1 MPESALKE
9 MPLADTLDH
18 PHRGNPVTT
27 STPASTPSLRMN
39 APVLIGS
46 AAFVLIFGLA
56 ATLFAEQAGEWLARA
71 QAWASGSVGWYYLLA
86 MTLYL
91 VFVVVT
97 ALSGYGRIK
106 LGADHD
112 EPEFSYLSWAG
123 MLFAAG
129 ISITLFFFCVSEPLT
144 HFAQPPKG
152 EAGGSEAARQ
162 AMQLLF
168 LHWGLH
174 GWGVFALVAMALAYF
189 AYRHNLPLALRS
201 ALYPLIG
208 KRINGPIGYT
218 VDAFGIIATVFGL
231 GADMGFGVLHLNA
244 GLDYLFGIPH
254 DQWVQVALIV
264 LMMGAAVIVAV
275 SGVEKGVR
283 VMSDVNMLLACSL
296 LLFVLFAGPTQHL
309 LNMLVQNLG
318 DYLGALPTKSFD
330 LYAYD
335 GGTRWLGDWTV
346 FYWAWWIAWA
356 PFVGLFIARISRGR
370 TIREFVFGVLFI
382 PLGFTLAWMSIFG
395 NSALEQAFNGTSDL
409 ATVAVS
415 EPSMAIYHLL
425 ESYPWSRAVIA
436 VTVFISFV
444 FFVTSADSG
453 TVVLSTLSSRG
464 GAVDEDGP
472 RWLRVFWGALTA
484 LITIGLL
491 FAGSIDALKSA
502 VVLTSLPFSLILL
515 LMMWGLHKA
524 FYLES
529 QRQRAR
535 LHAPSPVDQRSPRR
549 RSGWRQRLAQ
559 AVHFPSRDEVYRF
572 MEEQVRPAM
581 EALAEQFRTRGLTV
595 ETHMD
600 PAGASLSLEVVHG
613 EEHPFLYRVVM
624 RGYFTPSF
632 AVAGLDAR
640 NRQNRRYYR
649 AEVHLAEGSQDY
661 DLVGYSRQQVIDDML
676 DQYERHLQF
685 LHLVR

>member
-1 MPESALKE
+1 MFA
-9 MPLADTLDH
+9 A
-18 PHRGNPVTT
+18 V
-27 STPASTPSLRMN
+27 
-39 APVLIGS
+39 VIG
-46 AAFVLIFGLA
+46 FP
-56 ATLFAEQAGEWLARA
+56 QRAGEWLLAA
-71 QAWASGSVGWYYLLA
+71 QTWASQTVGWYYLLA

-91 VFVVVT
+91 IFVVVT
-97 ALSGYGRIK
+97 ALSGYGKIK

-144 HFAQPPKG
+144 HFLQPPQG
-152 EAGGSEAARQ
+152 EAGTQEAARQ
-162 AMQLLF
+162 AMELLF

-218 VDAFGIIATVFGL
+218 VDCFGIIATVFGL
-231 GADMGFGVLHLNA
+231 GADMGFGVLQLNS
-244 GLDYLFGIPH
+244 GLDYLYAIPH
-254 DQWVQVALIV
+254 THPVQMALIV
-264 LMMGAAVIVAV
+264 LMMGAAISVAV
-275 SGVEKGVR
+275 SGVDKGIR
-283 VMSDVNMLLACSL
+283 ILSDINMLLACSL

-309 LNMLVQNLG
+309 LNTLVQNVG
-318 DYLGALPTKSFD
+318 DYLGHLPGKSFD
-330 LYAYD
+330 LYAY
-335 GGTRWLGDWTV
+335 GGPSDWLGSWTV

-395 NSALEQAFNGTSDL
+395 NSALEQALGGASEL
-409 ATVAVS
+409 GRVAI
-415 EPSMAIYHLL
+415 EQPSMALYQMLQN
-425 ESYPWSRAVIA
+425 YPWSRAVIT
-436 VTVFISFV
+436 VTVLVSFV

-453 TVVLSTLSSRG
+453 TVVLSTLSAHG
-464 GAVDEDGP
+464 GSADDDGP
-472 RWLRVFWGALTA
+472 KWLRVFWGSVTA
-484 LITIGLL
+484 LVTGGLL

-524 FYLES
+524 FYMES

-535 LHAPSPVDQRSPRR
+535 SHSLAPLMSGNGK
-549 RSGWRQRLAQ
+549 RSGGWKRRLSQ

-572 MEEQVRPAM
+572 MNDVVRPAIS
-581 EALAEQFRTRGLTV
+581 EVSEVFREKGLAVDAQL
-595 ETHMD
+595 D
-600 PAGASLSLEVVHG
+600 PGNASLSLEIGHG
-613 EEHPFLYRVVM
+613 EQHRFLYQVLM

-632 AVAGLDAR
+632 ARAGMGGLHLK
-640 NRQNRRYYR
+640 NRRYFR

-661 DLVGYSRQQVIDDML
+661 DLMGYTKEQIINDML

>member
-1 MPESALKE
+1 M
-9 MPLADTLDH
+9 
-18 PHRGNPVTT
+18 NP
-27 STPASTPSLRMN
+27 PGFYGA
-39 APVLIGS
+39 AILI
-46 AAFVLIFGLA
+46 L
-56 ATLFAEQAGEWLARA
+56 LFAAVVIGFPQRAGEWLLAA
-71 QAWASGSVGWYYLLA
+71 QTWASQPVGWYYLLA

-91 VFVVVT
+91 IFVVVT
-97 ALSGYGRIK
+97 ALSGYGKIK

-144 HFAQPPKG
+144 HFLQPPQG
-152 EAGGSEAARQ
+152 EAGTQEAARQ
-162 AMQLLF
+162 AMELLF

-218 VDAFGIIATVFGL
+218 VDCFGIIATVFGL
-231 GADMGFGVLHLNA
+231 GADMGFGVLQLNS
-244 GLDYLFGIPH
+244 GLDYLYAIPH
-254 DQWVQVALIV
+254 THAVQMVLIV
-264 LMMGAAVIVAV
+264 LMMGAAISVAV
-275 SGVEKGVR
+275 SGVDKGIR
-283 VMSDVNMLLACSL
+283 ILSDINMLLACSL

-309 LNMLVQNLG
+309 LNTLVQNVG
-318 DYLGALPTKSFD
+318 DYLGHLPGKSFD
-330 LYAYD
+330 LYAY
-335 GGTRWLGDWTV
+335 GGPSDWLGSWTV

-395 NSALEQAFNGTSDL
+395 NSALEQALGGASEL
-409 ATVAVS
+409 GRVAI
-415 EPSMAIYHLL
+415 EQPSMALYQMLQN
-425 ESYPWSRAVIA
+425 YPWSRAVIT
-436 VTVFISFV
+436 VTVLVSCV

-453 TVVLSTLSSRG
+453 TVVLSTLSAHG
-464 GAVDEDGP
+464 GSADDDGP
-472 RWLRVFWGALTA
+472 KWLRVLWGSVTA
-484 LITIGLL
+484 LGTGGLL

-524 FYLES
+524 FYMES

-535 LHAPSPVDQRSPRR
+535 SHSLAPLMSGNGK
-549 RSGWRQRLAQ
+549 RSGGWKRRLSQ

-572 MEEQVRPAM
+572 MNDVVRPAIS
-581 EALAEQFRTRGLTV
+581 EVSEVFREKGLAVDAQL
-595 ETHMD
+595 D
-600 PAGASLSLEVVHG
+600 PGNASLSLEIGHG
-613 EEHPFLYRVVM
+613 EQHRFLYQVLM

-632 AVAGLDAR
+632 ARAGMGGLHLK
-640 NRQNRRYYR
+640 NRRYFR

-661 DLVGYSRQQVIDDML
+661 DLMGYTKEQIINDML

>member
-1 MPESALKE
+1 MCIRDRIL
-9 MPLADTLDH
+9 
-18 PHRGNPVTT
+18 
-27 STPASTPSLRMN
+27 
-39 APVLIGS
+39 
-46 AAFVLIFGLA
+46 
-56 ATLFAEQAGEWLARA
+56 LFAAVVIGFPQRAGEWLLAA
-71 QAWASGSVGWYYLLA
+71 QTWASQTVGWYYLLA

-91 VFVVVT
+91 IFVVVT
-97 ALSGYGRIK
+97 ALSGYGKIK

-144 HFAQPPKG
+144 HFLQPPQG
-152 EAGGSEAARQ
+152 EAGTQEAARQ
-162 AMQLLF
+162 AMELLF

-218 VDAFGIIATVFGL
+218 VDCFGIIATVFGL
-231 GADMGFGVLHLNA
+231 GADMGFGVLQLNS
-244 GLDYLFGIPH
+244 GLDYLYAIPH
-254 DQWVQVALIV
+254 THAVQMVLIV
-264 LMMGAAVIVAV
+264 LMMGAAISVAV
-275 SGVEKGVR
+275 SGVDKGIR
-283 VMSDVNMLLACSL
+283 ILSDINMLLACSL

-309 LNMLVQNLG
+309 LNTLVQNVG
-318 DYLGALPTKSFD
+318 DYLGHLPGKSFD
-330 LYAYD
+330 LYAY
-335 GGTRWLGDWTV
+335 GGPSDWLGSWTV

-395 NSALEQAFNGTSDL
+395 NSALEQALGGASEL
-409 ATVAVS
+409 GRVAI
-415 EPSMAIYHLL
+415 EQPSMALYQMLQN
-425 ESYPWSRAVIA
+425 YPWSRAVIT
-436 VTVFISFV
+436 VTVLVSFV

-453 TVVLSTLSSRG
+453 TVVLSTLSAHG
-464 GAVDEDGP
+464 GSADDDGP
-472 RWLRVFWGALTA
+472 KWLRVFWGSVTA
-484 LITIGLL
+484 LVTGGLL

-524 FYLES
+524 FYMES

-535 LHAPSPVDQRSPRR
+535 SHSLAPLMSGNGK
-549 RSGWRQRLAQ
+549 RSGGWKRRLSQ

-572 MEEQVRPAM
+572 MNDVVRPAIS
-581 EALAEQFRTRGLTV
+581 EVSEVFREKGLAVDAQL
-595 ETHMD
+595 D
-600 PAGASLSLEVVHG
+600 PGNASLSLEIGHG
-613 EEHPFLYRVVM
+613 DQHRFLYQVLM

-632 AVAGLDAR
+632 ARAGMGGLHLK
-640 NRQNRRYYR
+640 NRRYFR

-661 DLVGYSRQQVIDDML
+661 DLMGYTKEQIINDML

>member
-1 MPESALKE
+1 M
-9 MPLADTLDH
+9 
-18 PHRGNPVTT
+18 NP
-27 STPASTPSLRMN
+27 
-39 APVLIGS
+39 PVFYGAAILI
-46 AAFVLIFGLA
+46 L
-56 ATLFAEQAGEWLARA
+56 LFAAVVIGFPQRAGEWLLAA
-71 QAWASGSVGWYYLLA
+71 QTWASQTVGWYYLLA

-91 VFVVVT
+91 IFVVVT
-97 ALSGYGRIK
+97 ALSGYGKIK

-144 HFAQPPKG
+144 HFLQPPQG
-152 EAGGSEAARQ
+152 EAGTQEAARQ
-162 AMQLLF
+162 AMELLF

-218 VDAFGIIATVFGL
+218 VDCFGIIATVFGL
-231 GADMGFGVLHLNA
+231 GADMGFGVLQLNS
-244 GLDYLFGIPH
+244 GLDYLYAIPH
-254 DQWVQVALIV
+254 THPVQMALIV
-264 LMMGAAVIVAV
+264 LMMGAAISVAV
-275 SGVEKGVR
+275 SGVDKGIR
-283 VMSDVNMLLACSL
+283 ILSDINMLLACSL

-309 LNMLVQNLG
+309 LNTLVQNVG
-318 DYLGALPTKSFD
+318 DYLGHLPGKSFD
-330 LYAYD
+330 LYAY
-335 GGTRWLGDWTV
+335 GGPSDWLGSWTV

-395 NSALEQAFNGTSDL
+395 NSALEQALGGASEL
-409 ATVAVS
+409 GRVAI
-415 EPSMAIYHLL
+415 EQPSMALYQMLQN
-425 ESYPWSRAVIA
+425 YPWSRAVIT
-436 VTVFISFV
+436 VTVLVSFV

-453 TVVLSTLSSRG
+453 TVVLSTLSAHG
-464 GAVDEDGP
+464 GSADDDGP
-472 RWLRVFWGALTA
+472 KWLRVFWGSVTA
-484 LITIGLL
+484 LVTGGLL

-524 FYLES
+524 FYMES

-535 LHAPSPVDQRSPRR
+535 SHSLAPLMSGNGK
-549 RSGWRQRLAQ
+549 RSGGWKRRLSQ

-572 MEEQVRPAM
+572 MNDVVRPAIS
-581 EALAEQFRTRGLTV
+581 EVSGVFREKGLAVDAQL
-595 ETHMD
+595 D
-600 PAGASLSLEVVHG
+600 PGNASLSLEIGHG
-613 EEHPFLYRVVM
+613 EQHRFLYQVLM

-632 AVAGLDAR
+632 ARAGMGGLHLK
-640 NRQNRRYYR
+640 NRRYFR

-661 DLVGYSRQQVIDDML
+661 DLMGYTKEQIINDML

>member
-1 MPESALKE
+1 M
-9 MPLADTLDH
+9 
-18 PHRGNPVTT
+18 NP
-27 STPASTPSLRMN
+27 
-39 APVLIGS
+39 PVFYGAAILI
-46 AAFVLIFGLA
+46 L
-56 ATLFAEQAGEWLARA
+56 LFAAVVIGFPQRAGEWLLAA
-71 QAWASGSVGWYYLLA
+71 QTWASQTVGWYYLLA

-91 VFVVVT
+91 IFVVVT
-97 ALSGYGRIK
+97 ALSGYGKIK

-123 MLFAAG
+123 MLFAAA

-144 HFAQPPKG
+144 HFLQPPQG
-152 EAGGSEAARQ
+152 EAGTQEAARQ
-162 AMQLLF
+162 AMELLF

-218 VDAFGIIATVFGL
+218 VDCFGIIATVFGL
-231 GADMGFGVLHLNA
+231 GADMGFGVLQLNS
-244 GLDYLFGIPH
+244 GLDYLYAIPH
-254 DQWVQVALIV
+254 THPVQMALIV
-264 LMMGAAVIVAV
+264 LMMGAAISVAV
-275 SGVEKGVR
+275 SGVDKGIR
-283 VMSDVNMLLACSL
+283 ILSDINMLLACSL

-309 LNMLVQNLG
+309 LNTLVQNVG
-318 DYLGALPTKSFD
+318 DYLGHLPGKSFD
-330 LYAYD
+330 LYAY
-335 GGTRWLGDWTV
+335 GGPSDWLGSWTV

-395 NSALEQAFNGTSDL
+395 NSALEQALGGASEL
-409 ATVAVS
+409 GRVAI
-415 EPSMAIYHLL
+415 EQPSMALYQMLQN
-425 ESYPWSRAVIA
+425 YPWSRAVIT
-436 VTVFISFV
+436 VTVLVSFV

-453 TVVLSTLSSRG
+453 TVVLSTLSAHG
-464 GAVDEDGP
+464 GSADDDGP
-472 RWLRVFWGALTA
+472 KWLRVFWGSVTA
-484 LITIGLL
+484 LVTGGLL

-524 FYLES
+524 FYMES

-535 LHAPSPVDQRSPRR
+535 SHSLAPLMSGNGK
-549 RSGWRQRLAQ
+549 RSGGWKRRLSQ

-572 MEEQVRPAM
+572 MNDVVRPAIS
-581 EALAEQFRTRGLTV
+581 EVSEVFREKGLAVDAQL
-595 ETHMD
+595 D
-600 PAGASLSLEVVHG
+600 PGNASLSLEIGHG
-613 EEHPFLYRVVM
+613 EQHRFLYQVLM

-632 AVAGLDAR
+632 ARAGMGGLHLK
-640 NRQNRRYYR
+640 NRRYFR

-661 DLVGYSRQQVIDDML
+661 DLMGYTKEQIINDML

>member
-1 MPESALKE
+1 
-9 MPLADTLDH
+9 
-18 PHRGNPVTT
+18 
-27 STPASTPSLRMN
+27 
-39 APVLIGS
+39 
-46 AAFVLIFGLA
+46 
-56 ATLFAEQAGEWLARA
+56 
-71 QAWASGSVGWYYLLA
+71 
-86 MTLYL
+86 
-91 VFVVVT
+91 
-97 ALSGYGRIK
+97 
-106 LGADHD
+106 
-112 EPEFSYLSWAG
+112 WAG

-144 HFAQPPKG
+144 HFLQPPQG
-152 EAGGSEAARQ
+152 EAGTQEAARQ
-162 AMQLLF
+162 AMELLF

-218 VDAFGIIATVFGL
+218 VDCFGIIATVFGL
-231 GADMGFGVLHLNA
+231 GADMGFGVLQLNS
-244 GLDYLFGIPH
+244 GLDYLYAIPH
-254 DQWVQVALIV
+254 THPVQMALIV
-264 LMMGAAVIVAV
+264 LMMGAAISVAV
-275 SGVEKGVR
+275 SGVDKGIR
-283 VMSDVNMLLACSL
+283 ILSDINMLLACSL

-309 LNMLVQNLG
+309 LNTLVQNVG
-318 DYLGALPTKSFD
+318 DYLGHLPGKSFD
-330 LYAYD
+330 LYAY
-335 GGTRWLGDWTV
+335 GGPSDWLGSWTV

-395 NSALEQAFNGTSDL
+395 NSALEQALGGASEL
-409 ATVAVS
+409 GRVAI
-415 EPSMAIYHLL
+415 EQPSMALYQMLQN
-425 ESYPWSRAVIA
+425 YPWSRAVIT
-436 VTVFISFV
+436 VTVLVSFV

-453 TVVLSTLSSRG
+453 TVVLSTLSAHG
-464 GAVDEDGP
+464 GSADDDGP
-472 RWLRVFWGALTA
+472 KWLRVFWGSVTA
-484 LITIGLL
+484 LVTGGLL
-491 FAGSIDALKSA
+491 FACSIDALKSA

-524 FYLES
+524 FYMES

-535 LHAPSPVDQRSPRR
+535 SHSLAPLMSGNGK
-549 RSGWRQRLAQ
+549 RSGGWKRRLSQ

-572 MEEQVRPAM
+572 MNDVVRPAIS
-581 EALAEQFRTRGLTV
+581 EVSEVFREKGLAVDAQL
-595 ETHMD
+595 D
-600 PAGASLSLEVVHG
+600 PGNASLSLEIGHG
-613 EEHPFLYRVVM
+613 EQHRFLYQVLM

-632 AVAGLDAR
+632 ARAGMGGLHLK
-640 NRQNRRYYR
+640 NRRYFR

-661 DLVGYSRQQVIDDML
+661 DLMGYTKEQIINDML

>member
-1 MPESALKE
+1 M
-9 MPLADTLDH
+9 
-18 PHRGNPVTT
+18 NP
-27 STPASTPSLRMN
+27 
-39 APVLIGS
+39 PVFYGAAILI
-46 AAFVLIFGLA
+46 L
-56 ATLFAEQAGEWLARA
+56 LFAAVVIGFPQRAGEWLLAA
-71 QAWASGSVGWYYLLA
+71 QTWASQTVGWYYLLA

-91 VFVVVT
+91 IFVVVT
-97 ALSGYGRIK
+97 ALSGYGKIK

-144 HFAQPPKG
+144 HFLQPPQGK
-152 EAGGSEAARQ
+152 AGTQEAARQ
-162 AMQLLF
+162 AMELLF

-218 VDAFGIIATVFGL
+218 VDCFGIIATVFGL
-231 GADMGFGVLHLNA
+231 GADMGFGVLQLNS
-244 GLDYLFGIPH
+244 GLDYLYAIPH
-254 DQWVQVALIV
+254 THPVQMALIV
-264 LMMGAAVIVAV
+264 LMMGAAISVAV
-275 SGVEKGVR
+275 SGVDKGIR
-283 VMSDVNMLLACSL
+283 ILSDINMLLACSL

-309 LNMLVQNLG
+309 LNTLVQNVG
-318 DYLGALPTKSFD
+318 DYLGHLPGKSFD
-330 LYAYD
+330 LYAY
-335 GGTRWLGDWTV
+335 GGPSDWLGSWTV

-395 NSALEQAFNGTSDL
+395 NSALEQALGGASEL
-409 ATVAVS
+409 GRVAI
-415 EPSMAIYHLL
+415 EQPSMALYQMLQN
-425 ESYPWSRAVIA
+425 YPWSRAVIT
-436 VTVFISFV
+436 VTVLVSFV

-453 TVVLSTLSSRG
+453 TVVLSTLSAHG
-464 GAVDEDGP
+464 GSADDDGP
-472 RWLRVFWGALTA
+472 KWLRVFWGSVTA
-484 LITIGLL
+484 LVTGGLL

-524 FYLES
+524 FYMES

-535 LHAPSPVDQRSPRR
+535 SHSLAPLMSGNGK
-549 RSGWRQRLAQ
+549 RSGGWKRRLSQ

-572 MEEQVRPAM
+572 MNDVVRPAIS
-581 EALAEQFRTRGLTV
+581 EVSEVFREKGLAVDAQL
-595 ETHMD
+595 D
-600 PAGASLSLEVVHG
+600 PGNASLSLEIGHG
-613 EEHPFLYRVVM
+613 EQHRFLYQVLM

-632 AVAGLDAR
+632 ARAGMGGLHLK
-640 NRQNRRYYR
+640 NRRYFR

-661 DLVGYSRQQVIDDML
+661 DLMGYTKEQIINDML

>member
-1 MPESALKE
+1 M
-9 MPLADTLDH
+9 
-18 PHRGNPVTT
+18 NP
-27 STPASTPSLRMN
+27 
-39 APVLIGS
+39 PVFYGAAILI
-46 AAFVLIFGLA
+46 L
-56 ATLFAEQAGEWLARA
+56 LFAAVVIGFPQRAGEWLLAA
-71 QAWASGSVGWYYLLA
+71 QTWASQTVGWYYLLA

-91 VFVVVT
+91 IFVVVT
-97 ALSGYGRIK
+97 ALSGYGKIK

-144 HFAQPPKG
+144 HFLQPPQG
-152 EAGGSEAARQ
+152 EAGTQEAARQ
-162 AMQLLF
+162 AMELLF

-218 VDAFGIIATVFGL
+218 VDCFGIIATVVGL
-231 GADMGFGVLHLNA
+231 GADMGFGVLQLNS
-244 GLDYLFGIPH
+244 GLDYLYAIPH
-254 DQWVQVALIV
+254 THPVQMALIV
-264 LMMGAAVIVAV
+264 LMMGAAISVAV
-275 SGVEKGVR
+275 SGVDKGIR
-283 VMSDVNMLLACSL
+283 ILSDINMLLACSL

-309 LNMLVQNLG
+309 LNTLVQNVG
-318 DYLGALPTKSFD
+318 DYLGHLPGKSFD
-330 LYAYD
+330 LYAY
-335 GGTRWLGDWTV
+335 GGPSDWLGSWTV

-395 NSALEQAFNGTSDL
+395 NSALEQALGGASEL
-409 ATVAVS
+409 GRVAI
-415 EPSMAIYHLL
+415 EQPSMALYQMLQN
-425 ESYPWSRAVIA
+425 YPWSRAVIT
-436 VTVFISFV
+436 VTVLVSFV

-453 TVVLSTLSSRG
+453 TVVLSTLSAHG
-464 GAVDEDGP
+464 GSADDDGP
-472 RWLRVFWGALTA
+472 KWLRVFWGSVTA
-484 LITIGLL
+484 LVTGGLL

-524 FYLES
+524 FYMES

-535 LHAPSPVDQRSPRR
+535 SHSLAPLMSGNGK
-549 RSGWRQRLAQ
+549 RSGGWKRRLSQ

-572 MEEQVRPAM
+572 MNDVVRPAIS
-581 EALAEQFRTRGLTV
+581 EVSEVFREKGLAVDAQL
-595 ETHMD
+595 D
-600 PAGASLSLEVVHG
+600 PGNASLSLEIGHG
-613 EEHPFLYRVVM
+613 EQHRFLYQVLM

-632 AVAGLDAR
+632 ARAGMGGLHLK
-640 NRQNRRYYR
+640 NRRYFR

-661 DLVGYSRQQVIDDML
+661 DLMGYTKEQIINDML

>member
-1 MPESALKE
+1 M
-9 MPLADTLDH
+9 
-18 PHRGNPVTT
+18 NP
-27 STPASTPSLRMN
+27 
-39 APVLIGS
+39 PVFYGAAILI
-46 AAFVLIFGLA
+46 L
-56 ATLFAEQAGEWLARA
+56 LFAAVVIGFPQRAGEWLLAA
-71 QAWASGSVGWYYLLA
+71 QTWASQTVGWYYLLA

-91 VFVVVT
+91 IFVVVT
-97 ALSGYGRIK
+97 ALSGYGKIK

-144 HFAQPPKG
+144 HFLQPPQG
-152 EAGGSEAARQ
+152 EAGTQEAARQ
-162 AMQLLF
+162 AMELLF

-218 VDAFGIIATVFGL
+218 VDCFGIIATVFGL
-231 GADMGFGVLHLNA
+231 GADMGFGVLQLNS
-244 GLDYLFGIPH
+244 GLDYLYAIPH
-254 DQWVQVALIV
+254 THAVQMVLIV
-264 LMMGAAVIVAV
+264 LMMGAAISVAV
-275 SGVEKGVR
+275 SGVDKGIR
-283 VMSDVNMLLACSL
+283 ILSDINMLLACSL

-309 LNMLVQNLG
+309 LNTLVQNVG
-318 DYLGALPTKSFD
+318 DYLGHLPGKSFD
-330 LYAYD
+330 LYAY
-335 GGTRWLGDWTV
+335 GGPSDWLGSWTV

-395 NSALEQAFNGTSDL
+395 NSALEQALGGASEL
-409 ATVAVS
+409 GRVAI
-415 EPSMAIYHLL
+415 EQPSMALYQMLQNH
-425 ESYPWSRAVIA
+425 PWSRAVIT
-436 VTVFISFV
+436 VTVLVSFV

-453 TVVLSTLSSRG
+453 TVVLSTLSAHG
-464 GAVDEDGP
+464 GSADDDGP
-472 RWLRVFWGALTA
+472 KWLRVFWGSVTA
-484 LITIGLL
+484 LVTGGLL

-524 FYLES
+524 FYMES

-535 LHAPSPVDQRSPRR
+535 SHSLAPLMSGNGK
-549 RSGWRQRLAQ
+549 RSGGWKRRLSQ

-572 MEEQVRPAM
+572 MNDVVRPAIS
-581 EALAEQFRTRGLTV
+581 EVSEVFREKGLAVDAQL
-595 ETHMD
+595 D
-600 PAGASLSLEVVHG
+600 PGNASLSLEIGHG
-613 EEHPFLYRVVM
+613 EQHRFLYQVLM

-632 AVAGLDAR
+632 ARAGMGGLHLK
-640 NRQNRRYYR
+640 NRRYFR

-661 DLVGYSRQQVIDDML
+661 DLMGYTKEQIINDML

>member
-1 MPESALKE
+1 M
-9 MPLADTLDH
+9 
-18 PHRGNPVTT
+18 
-27 STPASTPSLRMN
+27 
-39 APVLIGS
+39 LI
-46 AAFVLIFGLA
+46 L
-56 ATLFAEQAGEWLARA
+56 LFAAVVIGFPQRAGEWLLAA
-71 QAWASGSVGWYYLLA
+71 QTWASQTVGWYYLLA

-91 VFVVVT
+91 IFVVVT
-97 ALSGYGRIK
+97 ALSGYGKIK

-144 HFAQPPKG
+144 HFLQPPQG
-152 EAGGSEAARQ
+152 EAGTQEAARQ
-162 AMQLLF
+162 AMELLF

-218 VDAFGIIATVFGL
+218 VDCFGIIATVFGL
-231 GADMGFGVLHLNA
+231 GADMGFGVLQLNS
-244 GLDYLFGIPH
+244 GLDYLYAIPH
-254 DQWVQVALIV
+254 THPVQMALIV
-264 LMMGAAVIVAV
+264 LMMGAAISVAV
-275 SGVEKGVR
+275 SGVDKGIR
-283 VMSDVNMLLACSL
+283 ILSDINMLLACSL

-309 LNMLVQNLG
+309 LNTLVQNVG
-318 DYLGALPTKSFD
+318 DYLGHLPGKSFD
-330 LYAYD
+330 LYAY
-335 GGTRWLGDWTV
+335 GGPSDWLGSWTV

-395 NSALEQAFNGTSDL
+395 NSALEQALGGASEL
-409 ATVAVS
+409 GRVAI
-415 EPSMAIYHLL
+415 EQPSMALYQILQN
-425 ESYPWSRAVIA
+425 YPWSRAVIT
-436 VTVFISFV
+436 VTVLVSFV

-453 TVVLSTLSSRG
+453 TVVLSTLSAHG
-464 GAVDEDGP
+464 GSADDDGP
-472 RWLRVFWGALTA
+472 KWLRVFWGSVTA
-484 LITIGLL
+484 LVTGGLL

-524 FYLES
+524 FYMES

-535 LHAPSPVDQRSPRR
+535 SHSLAPLMSGNGK
-549 RSGWRQRLAQ
+549 RSGGWKRRLSQ

-572 MEEQVRPAM
+572 MNDVVRPAIS
-581 EALAEQFRTRGLTV
+581 EVSEVFREKGLAVDAQL
-595 ETHMD
+595 D
-600 PAGASLSLEVVHG
+600 PGNASLSLEIGHG
-613 EEHPFLYRVVM
+613 EQHRFLYQVLM

-632 AVAGLDAR
+632 ARAGMGGLHLK
-640 NRQNRRYYR
+640 NRRYFR

-661 DLVGYSRQQVIDDML
+661 DLMGYTKEQIINDML

>member
-1 MPESALKE
+1 M
-9 MPLADTLDH
+9 
-18 PHRGNPVTT
+18 NP
-27 STPASTPSLRMN
+27 
-39 APVLIGS
+39 PVFYGAAILI
-46 AAFVLIFGLA
+46 L
-56 ATLFAEQAGEWLARA
+56 LFAAVVIGFPQRAGEWLLAA
-71 QAWASGSVGWYYLLA
+71 QTWASQTVGWYYLLA

-91 VFVVVT
+91 IFVVVT
-97 ALSGYGRIK
+97 ALSGYGKIK

-144 HFAQPPKG
+144 HFLQPPQG
-152 EAGGSEAARQ
+152 EAGTQEAARQ
-162 AMQLLF
+162 AMELLF

-218 VDAFGIIATVFGL
+218 VDCFGIIATVFGL
-231 GADMGFGVLHLNA
+231 GADMGFGVLQLNS
-244 GLDYLFGIPH
+244 GPDYLYAIPH
-254 DQWVQVALIV
+254 THPVQMALIV
-264 LMMGAAVIVAV
+264 LMMGAAISVAV
-275 SGVEKGVR
+275 SGVDKGIR
-283 VMSDVNMLLACSL
+283 ILSDINMLLACSL

-309 LNMLVQNLG
+309 LNTLVQNVG
-318 DYLGALPTKSFD
+318 DYLGHLPGKSFD
-330 LYAYD
+330 LYAY
-335 GGTRWLGDWTV
+335 GGPSDWLGSWTV

-395 NSALEQAFNGTSDL
+395 NSALEQALGGASEL
-409 ATVAVS
+409 GRVAI
-415 EPSMAIYHLL
+415 EQPSMALYQMLQN
-425 ESYPWSRAVIA
+425 YPWSRAVIT
-436 VTVFISFV
+436 VTVLVSFV

-453 TVVLSTLSSRG
+453 TVVLSTLSAHG
-464 GAVDEDGP
+464 GSADDDGP
-472 RWLRVFWGALTA
+472 KWLRVFWGSVTA
-484 LITIGLL
+484 LVTGGLL

-524 FYLES
+524 FYMES

-535 LHAPSPVDQRSPRR
+535 SHSLAPLMSGNGK
-549 RSGWRQRLAQ
+549 RSGGWKRRLSQ

-572 MEEQVRPAM
+572 MNDVVRPAIS
-581 EALAEQFRTRGLTV
+581 EVSEVFREKGLAVDAQL
-595 ETHMD
+595 D
-600 PAGASLSLEVVHG
+600 PGNASLSLEIGHG
-613 EEHPFLYRVVM
+613 EQHRFLYQVLM

-632 AVAGLDAR
+632 ARAGMGGLHLK
-640 NRQNRRYYR
+640 NRRYFR

-661 DLVGYSRQQVIDDML
+661 DLMGYTKEQIINDML

>member
-1 MPESALKE
+1 M
-9 MPLADTLDH
+9 
-18 PHRGNPVTT
+18 NP
-27 STPASTPSLRMN
+27 
-39 APVLIGS
+39 PVFYGAAILI
-46 AAFVLIFGLA
+46 L
-56 ATLFAEQAGEWLARA
+56 LFAAVVIGFPQRAGEWLLAA
-71 QAWASGSVGWYYLLA
+71 QTWASQTVGWYYLLA

-91 VFVVVT
+91 IFVVVT
-97 ALSGYGRIK
+97 ALSGYGKIK

-144 HFAQPPKG
+144 HFLQPPQG
-152 EAGGSEAARQ
+152 EAGTQEAARQ
-162 AMQLLF
+162 AMELLF

-218 VDAFGIIATVFGL
+218 VDCFGIIATVFGL
-231 GADMGFGVLHLNA
+231 GADMGFGVLQLNS
-244 GLDYLFGIPH
+244 GLDYLYAIPH
-254 DQWVQVALIV
+254 THPVQMALIV
-264 LMMGAAVIVAV
+264 LMMGAAISVAV
-275 SGVEKGVR
+275 SGVDKGIR
-283 VMSDVNMLLACSL
+283 ILSDINMLLACSL

-309 LNMLVQNLG
+309 LNTLVQNVG
-318 DYLGALPTKSFD
+318 DYLGHLPGKSFD
-330 LYAYD
+330 LYAY
-335 GGTRWLGDWTV
+335 GGPSDWLGSWTV

-395 NSALEQAFNGTSDL
+395 NSALEQALGGASEL
-409 ATVAVS
+409 GRVAI
-415 EPSMAIYHLL
+415 EQPSMALYQMLQN
-425 ESYPWSRAVIA
+425 YPWSRAVIT
-436 VTVFISFV
+436 VTVLVSFV

-453 TVVLSTLSSRG
+453 TVVLSTLSAHG
-464 GAVDEDGP
+464 GSADDDGP
-472 RWLRVFWGALTA
+472 KWLRVFWGSVTA
-484 LITIGLL
+484 LVTGGLL

-524 FYLES
+524 FYMES

-535 LHAPSPVDQRSPRR
+535 SHSLAPLMSGNGK
-549 RSGWRQRLAQ
+549 RSGGWKRRLSQ

-572 MEEQVRPAM
+572 MNDVVRPAIS
-581 EALAEQFRTRGLTV
+581 EVSEVFREKGLAVDAQL
-595 ETHMD
+595 D
-600 PAGASLSLEVVHG
+600 PGNASLSLEIGHG
-613 EEHPFLYRVVM
+613 EQHRFLYQVLM

-632 AVAGLDAR
+632 ARAGMGGLHLK
-640 NRQNRRYYR
+640 NRRYFR

-661 DLVGYSRQQVIDDML
+661 DLMGYTKEQIINDML
-676 DQYERHLQF
+676 DQHERHLQF

>member
-1 MPESALKE
+1 MFYGA
-9 MPLADTLDH
+9 AI
-18 PHRGNPVTT
+18 
-27 STPASTPSLRMN
+27 
-39 APVLIGS
+39 LI
-46 AAFVLIFGLA
+46 L
-56 ATLFAEQAGEWLARA
+56 LFAAVVIGFPQRAGEWLLAA
-71 QAWASGSVGWYYLLA
+71 QTWASQTVGWYYLLA

-91 VFVVVT
+91 IFVVVT
-97 ALSGYGRIK
+97 ALSGYGKIK

-144 HFAQPPKG
+144 HFLQPPQG
-152 EAGGSEAARQ
+152 EAGTQEAARQ
-162 AMQLLF
+162 AMELLF

-218 VDAFGIIATVFGL
+218 VDCFGIIATVFGL
-231 GADMGFGVLHLNA
+231 GADMGFGVLQLNS
-244 GLDYLFGIPH
+244 GLDYLYAIPH
-254 DQWVQVALIV
+254 THPVQMALIV
-264 LMMGAAVIVAV
+264 LMMGAAISVAV
-275 SGVEKGVR
+275 SGVDKGIR
-283 VMSDVNMLLACSL
+283 ILSDINMLLACSL
-296 LLFVLFAGPTQHL
+296 LLFVLLAGPTQHL
-309 LNMLVQNLG
+309 LNTLVQNVG
-318 DYLGALPTKSFD
+318 DYLGHLPGKSFD
-330 LYAYD
+330 LYAY
-335 GGTRWLGDWTV
+335 GGPSDWLGSWTV

-395 NSALEQAFNGTSDL
+395 NSALEQALGGASEL
-409 ATVAVS
+409 GRVAI
-415 EPSMAIYHLL
+415 EQPSMALYQMLQN
-425 ESYPWSRAVIA
+425 YPWSRAVIT
-436 VTVFISFV
+436 VTVLVSFV

-453 TVVLSTLSSRG
+453 TVVLSTLSAHG
-464 GAVDEDGP
+464 GSADDDGP
-472 RWLRVFWGALTA
+472 KWLRVFWGSVTA
-484 LITIGLL
+484 LVTGGLL

-524 FYLES
+524 FYMES

-535 LHAPSPVDQRSPRR
+535 SHSLAPLMSGNGK
-549 RSGWRQRLAQ
+549 RSGGWKRRLSQ

-572 MEEQVRPAM
+572 MNDVVRPAIS
-581 EALAEQFRTRGLTV
+581 EVSEVFREKGLAVDAQL
-595 ETHMD
+595 D
-600 PAGASLSLEVVHG
+600 PGNASLSLEIGHG
-613 EEHPFLYRVVM
+613 EQHRFLYQVLM

-632 AVAGLDAR
+632 ARAGMGGLHLK
-640 NRQNRRYYR
+640 NRRYFR

-661 DLVGYSRQQVIDDML
+661 DLMGYTKEQIINDML

>member
-1 MPESALKE
+1 M
-9 MPLADTLDH
+9 
-18 PHRGNPVTT
+18 NP
-27 STPASTPSLRMN
+27 
-39 APVLIGS
+39 PVFYGAAILI
-46 AAFVLIFGLA
+46 L
-56 ATLFAEQAGEWLARA
+56 LFAAVVIGFPQRAGEWLLAA
-71 QAWASGSVGWYYLLA
+71 QTWASQTVGWYYLLA

-91 VFVVVT
+91 IFVVVT
-97 ALSGYGRIK
+97 ALSGYGKIK

-144 HFAQPPKG
+144 HFLQPPQG
-152 EAGGSEAARQ
+152 EAGTQEAARQ
-162 AMQLLF
+162 AMELLF

-218 VDAFGIIATVFGL
+218 VDCFGIIATVFGL
-231 GADMGFGVLHLNA
+231 GADMGFGVLQLNS
-244 GLDYLFGIPH
+244 GLDYLYAIPH
-254 DQWVQVALIV
+254 THPVQMALIV
-264 LMMGAAVIVAV
+264 LMMGAAISVAV
-275 SGVEKGVR
+275 SGVDKGIR
-283 VMSDVNMLLACSL
+283 ILSDINMLLACSL

-309 LNMLVQNLG
+309 LNTLVQNVG
-318 DYLGALPTKSFD
+318 DYLGHLPGKSFD
-330 LYAYD
+330 LYAY
-335 GGTRWLGDWTV
+335 GGPSDWLGSWTV

-395 NSALEQAFNGTSDL
+395 NSALEQALGGASEL
-409 ATVAVS
+409 GRVAI
-415 EPSMAIYHLL
+415 EQPSMALYQMLQN
-425 ESYPWSRAVIA
+425 YPWSRAVIT
-436 VTVFISFV
+436 VTVLVSFV

-453 TVVLSTLSSRG
+453 TVVLSTLSAHG
-464 GAVDEDGP
+464 GSANDDGP
-472 RWLRVFWGALTA
+472 KWLRVFWGSVTA
-484 LITIGLL
+484 LVTGGLL

-524 FYLES
+524 FYMES

-535 LHAPSPVDQRSPRR
+535 SHSLAPLMSGNGK
-549 RSGWRQRLAQ
+549 RSGGWKRRLSQ

-572 MEEQVRPAM
+572 MNDVVRPAIS
-581 EALAEQFRTRGLTV
+581 EVSEVFREKGLAVDAQL
-595 ETHMD
+595 D
-600 PAGASLSLEVVHG
+600 PGNASLSLEIGHG
-613 EEHPFLYRVVM
+613 EQHRFLYQVLM

-632 AVAGLDAR
+632 ARAGMGGLHLK
-640 NRQNRRYYR
+640 NRRYFR

-661 DLVGYSRQQVIDDML
+661 DLMGYTKEQIINDML

>member
-1 MPESALKE
+1 FYGA
-9 MPLADTLDH
+9 AI
-18 PHRGNPVTT
+18 
-27 STPASTPSLRMN
+27 
-39 APVLIGS
+39 LI
-46 AAFVLIFGLA
+46 L
-56 ATLFAEQAGEWLARA
+56 LFAAVVIGFPQRAGEWLLAA
-71 QAWASGSVGWYYLLA
+71 QTWASQTVGWYYLLA

-91 VFVVVT
+91 IFVVVT
-97 ALSGYGRIK
+97 ALSGYGKIK

-144 HFAQPPKG
+144 HFLQPPQG
-152 EAGGSEAARQ
+152 EAGTQEAARQ
-162 AMQLLF
+162 AMELLF

-218 VDAFGIIATVFGL
+218 VDCFGIIATVFGL
-231 GADMGFGVLHLNA
+231 GADMGFGVLQLNS
-244 GLDYLFGIPH
+244 GLDYLYAIPH
-254 DQWVQVALIV
+254 THPVQMALIV
-264 LMMGAAVIVAV
+264 LMMGAAISVAV
-275 SGVEKGVR
+275 SGVDKGIR
-283 VMSDVNMLLACSL
+283 ILSDINMLLACSL

-309 LNMLVQNLG
+309 LNTLVQNVG
-318 DYLGALPTKSFD
+318 DYLGHLPGKSFD
-330 LYAYD
+330 LYAY
-335 GGTRWLGDWTV
+335 GGPSDWLGSWTV

-395 NSALEQAFNGTSDL
+395 NSALEQALGGASEL
-409 ATVAVS
+409 GRVAI
-415 EPSMAIYHLL
+415 EQPSMALYQMLQN
-425 ESYPWSRAVIA
+425 YPWSRAVIT
-436 VTVFISFV
+436 VTVLVSFV

-453 TVVLSTLSSRG
+453 TVVLSTLSAHG
-464 GAVDEDGP
+464 GSADDDGP
-472 RWLRVFWGALTA
+472 KWLRVFWGSVTA
-484 LITIGLL
+484 LVTGGLL

-524 FYLES
+524 FYMES

-535 LHAPSPVDQRSPRR
+535 SHSLAPLMSGNGK
-549 RSGWRQRLAQ
+549 RSGGWKRRLSQ

-572 MEEQVRPAM
+572 MNDVVRPAIS
-581 EALAEQFRTRGLTV
+581 EVSEVFREKGLAVDAQL
-595 ETHMD
+595 D
-600 PAGASLSLEVVHG
+600 PGNASLSLEIGHG
-613 EEHPFLYRVVM
+613 EQHRFLYQVLM

-632 AVAGLDAR
+632 ARAGMGGLHLK
-640 NRQNRRYYR
+640 NRRYFR

-661 DLVGYSRQQVIDDML
+661 DLMGYTKEQIINDML

>member
-1 MPESALKE
+1 M
-9 MPLADTLDH
+9 
-18 PHRGNPVTT
+18 NP
-27 STPASTPSLRMN
+27 
-39 APVLIGS
+39 PVFYGAAILI
-46 AAFVLIFGLA
+46 L
-56 ATLFAEQAGEWLARA
+56 LFATVVIGFPQRAGEWLLAA
-71 QAWASGSVGWYYLLA
+71 QTWASQTVGWYYLLA

-91 VFVVVT
+91 IFVVVT
-97 ALSGYGRIK
+97 ALSGYGKIK

-144 HFAQPPKG
+144 HFLQPPQG
-152 EAGGSEAARQ
+152 EAATQEAARQ
-162 AMQLLF
+162 AMELLF

-218 VDAFGIIATVFGL
+218 VDCFGIIATVFGL
-231 GADMGFGVLHLNA
+231 GADMGFGVLQLNS
-244 GLDYLFGIPH
+244 GLDYLYAIPH
-254 DQWVQVALIV
+254 THPVQMVLIA
-264 LMMGAAVIVAV
+264 LMMGAAISVAI
-275 SGVEKGVR
+275 SGVDKGIR
-283 VMSDVNMLLACSL
+283 ILSDINMLLACSL

-309 LNMLVQNLG
+309 LNTLVQNVG
-318 DYLGALPTKSFD
+318 DYLGHLPGKSFD
-330 LYAYD
+330 LYAY
-335 GGTRWLGDWTV
+335 GGPTDWLGSWTV

-395 NSALEQAFNGTSDL
+395 NSALDQALGGASELGRVAIEQ
-409 ATVAVS
+409 
-415 EPSMAIYHLL
+415 PSMALYQMLQN
-425 ESYPWSRAVIA
+425 YPWSRAVIT
-436 VTVFISFV
+436 VTVLVSFV

-453 TVVLSTLSSRG
+453 TVVLSTLSAHG
-464 GAVDEDGP
+464 GNADDDGP
-472 RWLRVFWGALTA
+472 KWLRVFWGSVTA
-484 LITIGLL
+484 LVTGGLL

-535 LHAPSPVDQRSPRR
+535 THSLAPLMSGNGK
-549 RSGWRQRLAQ
+549 RSGGWKRRLSQ

-572 MEEQVRPAM
+572 MNDVVRPAIS
-581 EALAEQFRTRGLTV
+581 EVSAVFREKGLAVDAQL
-595 ETHMD
+595 D
-600 PAGASLSLEVVHG
+600 PGNASLSLEIGHG
-613 EEHPFLYRVVM
+613 EQHRFLYQVLM

-632 AVAGLDAR
+632 ARAGMGGLHLK
-640 NRQNRRYYR
+640 NRRYFR

-661 DLVGYSRQQVIDDML
+661 DLMGYTKEQIINDML

>member
-1 MPESALKE
+1 MYKRQVFYGA
-9 MPLADTLDH
+9 AI
-18 PHRGNPVTT
+18 
-27 STPASTPSLRMN
+27 
-39 APVLIGS
+39 LI
-46 AAFVLIFGLA
+46 L
-56 ATLFAEQAGEWLARA
+56 LFAAVVIGFPQRAGEWLLAA
-71 QAWASGSVGWYYLLA
+71 QTWASQTVGWYYLLA

-91 VFVVVT
+91 IFVVVT
-97 ALSGYGRIK
+97 ALSGYGKIK

-144 HFAQPPKG
+144 HFLQPPQG
-152 EAGGSEAARQ
+152 EAGTQEAARQ
-162 AMQLLF
+162 AMELLF

-218 VDAFGIIATVFGL
+218 VDCFGIIATVFGL
-231 GADMGFGVLHLNA
+231 GADMGFGVLQLNS
-244 GLDYLFGIPH
+244 GLDYLYAIPH
-254 DQWVQVALIV
+254 THPVQMALIV
-264 LMMGAAVIVAV
+264 LMMGAAISVAV
-275 SGVEKGVR
+275 SGVDKGIR
-283 VMSDVNMLLACSL
+283 ILSDINMLLACSL

-309 LNMLVQNLG
+309 LNTLVQNVG
-318 DYLGALPTKSFD
+318 DYLGHLPGKSFD
-330 LYAYD
+330 LYAY
-335 GGTRWLGDWTV
+335 GGPSDWLGSWTV

-395 NSALEQAFNGTSDL
+395 NSALEQALGGASEL
-409 ATVAVS
+409 GRVAI
-415 EPSMAIYHLL
+415 EQPSMALYQMLQN
-425 ESYPWSRAVIA
+425 YPWSRAVIT
-436 VTVFISFV
+436 VTVLVSFV

-453 TVVLSTLSSRG
+453 TVVLSTLSAHG
-464 GAVDEDGP
+464 GSADDDGP
-472 RWLRVFWGALTA
+472 KWLRVFWGSVTA
-484 LITIGLL
+484 LVTGGLL

-524 FYLES
+524 FYMES

-535 LHAPSPVDQRSPRR
+535 SHSLAPLMSGNGK
-549 RSGWRQRLAQ
+549 RSGGWKRRLSQ

-572 MEEQVRPAM
+572 MNDVVRPAIS
-581 EALAEQFRTRGLTV
+581 EVSEVFREKGLAVDAQL
-595 ETHMD
+595 D
-600 PAGASLSLEVVHG
+600 PGNASLSLEIGHG
-613 EEHPFLYRVVM
+613 EQHRFLYQVLM

-632 AVAGLDAR
+632 ARAGMGGLHLK
-640 NRQNRRYYR
+640 NRRYFR

-661 DLVGYSRQQVIDDML
+661 DLMGYTKEQIINDML

>member
-1 MPESALKE
+1 M
-9 MPLADTLDH
+9 
-18 PHRGNPVTT
+18 NP
-27 STPASTPSLRMN
+27 
-39 APVLIGS
+39 PVFYGAAILI
-46 AAFVLIFGLA
+46 L
-56 ATLFAEQAGEWLARA
+56 LFAAVVIGFPQRAGEWLLAA
-71 QAWASGSVGWYYLLA
+71 QTWASQTVGWYYLLA

-91 VFVVVT
+91 IFVVVT
-97 ALSGYGRIK
+97 ALSGYGKIK

-144 HFAQPPKG
+144 HFLQPPQG
-152 EAGGSEAARQ
+152 EAGTQEAARQ
-162 AMQLLF
+162 AMELLF

-218 VDAFGIIATVFGL
+218 VDCFGIIATVFGL
-231 GADMGFGVLHLNA
+231 GADMGFGVLQLNS
-244 GLDYLFGIPH
+244 GLDYLYAIPH
-254 DQWVQVALIV
+254 THPVQMALIV
-264 LMMGAAVIVAV
+264 LMMGAAISVAV
-275 SGVEKGVR
+275 SGVDKGIR
-283 VMSDVNMLLACSL
+283 ILSDINMLLACSL

-309 LNMLVQNLG
+309 LNTLVQNVG
-318 DYLGALPTKSFD
+318 DYLGHLPGKSFD
-330 LYAYD
+330 LYAY
-335 GGTRWLGDWTV
+335 GGPSDWLGSWTV

-395 NSALEQAFNGTSDL
+395 NSALEQALGGASEL
-409 ATVAVS
+409 GRVAI
-415 EPSMAIYHLL
+415 EQPSMALYQMLQN
-425 ESYPWSRAVIA
+425 YPWSRAVIT
-436 VTVFISFV
+436 VTVLVSFV

-453 TVVLSTLSSRG
+453 TVVLSTLSAHG
-464 GAVDEDGP
+464 GSDDDDGP
-472 RWLRVFWGALTA
+472 KWLRVFWGSVTA
-484 LITIGLL
+484 LVTGGLL

-524 FYLES
+524 FYMES

-535 LHAPSPVDQRSPRR
+535 SHSLAPLMSGNGK
-549 RSGWRQRLAQ
+549 RSGGWKRRLSQ

-572 MEEQVRPAM
+572 MNDVVRPAIS
-581 EALAEQFRTRGLTV
+581 EVSEVFREKGLAVDAQL
-595 ETHMD
+595 D
-600 PAGASLSLEVVHG
+600 PGNASLSLEIGHG
-613 EEHPFLYRVVM
+613 EQHRFLYQVLM

-632 AVAGLDAR
+632 ARAGMGGLHLK
-640 NRQNRRYYR
+640 NRRYFR

-661 DLVGYSRQQVIDDML
+661 DLMGYTKEQIINDML

>member
-1 MPESALKE
+1 
-9 MPLADTLDH
+9 
-18 PHRGNPVTT
+18 NP
-27 STPASTPSLRMN
+27 
-39 APVLIGS
+39 PVFYGAAILI
-46 AAFVLIFGLA
+46 L
-56 ATLFAEQAGEWLARA
+56 LFAAVVIGFPQRAGEWLLAA
-71 QAWASGSVGWYYLLA
+71 QTWASQTVGWYYLLA

-91 VFVVVT
+91 IFVVVT
-97 ALSGYGRIK
+97 ALSGYGKIK

-144 HFAQPPKG
+144 HFLQPPQG
-152 EAGGSEAARQ
+152 EAGTQEAARQ
-162 AMQLLF
+162 AMELLF

-218 VDAFGIIATVFGL
+218 VDCFGIIATVFGL
-231 GADMGFGVLHLNA
+231 GADMGFGVLQLNS
-244 GLDYLFGIPH
+244 GLDYLYAIPH
-254 DQWVQVALIV
+254 THPVQMALIV
-264 LMMGAAVIVAV
+264 LMMGAAISVAV
-275 SGVEKGVR
+275 SGVDKGIR
-283 VMSDVNMLLACSL
+283 ILSDINMLLACSL
-296 LLFVLFAGPTQHL
+296 LQFVLFAGPTQHL
-309 LNMLVQNLG
+309 LNTLVQNVG
-318 DYLGALPTKSFD
+318 DYLGHLPGKSFD
-330 LYAYD
+330 LYAY
-335 GGTRWLGDWTV
+335 GGPSDWLGSWTV

-395 NSALEQAFNGTSDL
+395 NSALEQALGGASEL
-409 ATVAVS
+409 GRVAI
-415 EPSMAIYHLL
+415 EQPSMALYQMLQN
-425 ESYPWSRAVIA
+425 YPWSRAVIT
-436 VTVFISFV
+436 VTVLVSFV

-453 TVVLSTLSSRG
+453 TVVLSTLSAHG
-464 GAVDEDGP
+464 GSADDDGP
-472 RWLRVFWGALTA
+472 KWLRVFWGSVTA
-484 LITIGLL
+484 LVTGGLL

-524 FYLES
+524 FYMES

-535 LHAPSPVDQRSPRR
+535 SHSLAPLMSGNGK
-549 RSGWRQRLAQ
+549 RSGGWKRRLSQ

-572 MEEQVRPAM
+572 MNDVVRPAIS
-581 EALAEQFRTRGLTV
+581 EVSEVFREKGLAVDAQL
-595 ETHMD
+595 D
-600 PAGASLSLEVVHG
+600 PGNASLSLEIGHG
-613 EEHPFLYRVVM
+613 EQHRFLYQVLM

-632 AVAGLDAR
+632 ARAGMGGLHLK
-640 NRQNRRYYR
+640 NRRYFR

-661 DLVGYSRQQVIDDML
+661 DLMGYTKEQIINDML

>member
-1 MPESALKE
+1 ML
-9 MPLADTLDH
+9 
-18 PHRGNPVTT
+18 
-27 STPASTPSLRMN
+27 
-39 APVLIGS
+39 
-46 AAFVLIFGLA
+46 
-56 ATLFAEQAGEWLARA
+56 LFAAVVIGFPQRAGEWLLAA
-71 QAWASGSVGWYYLLA
+71 QTWASQTVGWYYLLA

-91 VFVVVT
+91 IFVVVT
-97 ALSGYGRIK
+97 ALSGYGKIK

-144 HFAQPPKG
+144 HFLQPPQG
-152 EAGGSEAARQ
+152 EAGTQEAARQ
-162 AMQLLF
+162 AMELLF

-218 VDAFGIIATVFGL
+218 VDCFGIIATVFGL
-231 GADMGFGVLHLNA
+231 GADMGFGVLQLNS
-244 GLDYLFGIPH
+244 GLDYLYAIPH
-254 DQWVQVALIV
+254 THAVQMVLIV
-264 LMMGAAVIVAV
+264 LMMGAAISVAV
-275 SGVEKGVR
+275 SGVDKGIR
-283 VMSDVNMLLACSL
+283 ILSDINMLLACSL

-309 LNMLVQNLG
+309 LNTLVQNVG
-318 DYLGALPTKSFD
+318 DYLGHLPGKSFD
-330 LYAYD
+330 LYAY
-335 GGTRWLGDWTV
+335 GGPSDWLGSWTV

-395 NSALEQAFNGTSDL
+395 NSALEQALGGASEL
-409 ATVAVS
+409 GRVAI
-415 EPSMAIYHLL
+415 EQPSMALYQMLQN
-425 ESYPWSRAVIA
+425 YPWSRAVIT
-436 VTVFISFV
+436 VTVLVSFV

-453 TVVLSTLSSRG
+453 TVVLSTLSAHG
-464 GAVDEDGP
+464 GSADDDGP
-472 RWLRVFWGALTA
+472 KWLRVFWGSVTA
-484 LITIGLL
+484 LVTGGLL

-524 FYLES
+524 FYMES

-535 LHAPSPVDQRSPRR
+535 SHSLAPLMSGNGK
-549 RSGWRQRLAQ
+549 RSGGWKRRLSQ

-572 MEEQVRPAM
+572 MNDVVRPAIS
-581 EALAEQFRTRGLTV
+581 EVSEVFREKGLAVDAQL
-595 ETHMD
+595 D
-600 PAGASLSLEVVHG
+600 PGNASLSLEIGHG
-613 EEHPFLYRVVM
+613 EQHRFLYQVLM

-632 AVAGLDAR
+632 ARAGMGGLHLK
-640 NRQNRRYYR
+640 NRRYFR

-661 DLVGYSRQQVIDDML
+661 DLMGYTKEQIINDML

>member
-1 MPESALKE
+1 M
-9 MPLADTLDH
+9 
-18 PHRGNPVTT
+18 NP
-27 STPASTPSLRMN
+27 
-39 APVLIGS
+39 PVFYGAAILI
-46 AAFVLIFGLA
+46 L
-56 ATLFAEQAGEWLARA
+56 LFAAVVIGFPQRAGEWLLAA
-71 QAWASGSVGWYYLLA
+71 QTWASQTVGWYYLLA

-91 VFVVVT
+91 IFVVVT
-97 ALSGYGRIK
+97 ALSGYGKIK

-144 HFAQPPKG
+144 HFLQPPQG
-152 EAGGSEAARQ
+152 EAGTQEAARQ
-162 AMQLLF
+162 AMELLF

-218 VDAFGIIATVFGL
+218 VDCFGIIATVFGL
-231 GADMGFGVLHLNA
+231 GADMGFGVLQLNS
-244 GLDYLFGIPH
+244 GLDYLYAIPH
-254 DQWVQVALIV
+254 THPVQMALIV
-264 LMMGAAVIVAV
+264 PMMGAAISVAV
-275 SGVEKGVR
+275 SGVDKGIR
-283 VMSDVNMLLACSL
+283 ILSDINMLLACSL

-309 LNMLVQNLG
+309 LNTLVQNVG
-318 DYLGALPTKSFD
+318 DYLGHLPGKSFD
-330 LYAYD
+330 LYAY
-335 GGTRWLGDWTV
+335 GGPSDWLGSWTV

-395 NSALEQAFNGTSDL
+395 NSALEQALGGASEL
-409 ATVAVS
+409 GRVAI
-415 EPSMAIYHLL
+415 EQPSMALYQMLQN
-425 ESYPWSRAVIA
+425 YPWSRTVIT
-436 VTVFISFV
+436 VTVLVSFV

-453 TVVLSTLSSRG
+453 TVVLSTLSAHG
-464 GAVDEDGP
+464 GSADDDGP
-472 RWLRVFWGALTA
+472 KWLRVFWGSVTA
-484 LITIGLL
+484 LVTGGLL

-524 FYLES
+524 FYMES

-535 LHAPSPVDQRSPRR
+535 SHSLAPLMSGNGK
-549 RSGWRQRLAQ
+549 RSGGWKRRLSQ

-572 MEEQVRPAM
+572 MNDVVRPAIS
-581 EALAEQFRTRGLTV
+581 EVSEVFREKGLAVDAQL
-595 ETHMD
+595 D
-600 PAGASLSLEVVHG
+600 PGNASLSLEIGHG
-613 EEHPFLYRVVM
+613 EQHRFLYQVLM

-632 AVAGLDAR
+632 ARAGMGGLHLK
-640 NRQNRRYYR
+640 NRRYFR

-661 DLVGYSRQQVIDDML
+661 DLMGYTKEQIINDML

>member
-1 MPESALKE
+1 M
-9 MPLADTLDH
+9 
-18 PHRGNPVTT
+18 NP
-27 STPASTPSLRMN
+27 
-39 APVLIGS
+39 PVFYGAAILI
-46 AAFVLIFGLA
+46 L
-56 ATLFAEQAGEWLARA
+56 LFAAVVIGFPQRAGEWLLAA
-71 QAWASGSVGWYYLLA
+71 QTWASQTVGWYYLLA

-91 VFVVVT
+91 IFVVVT
-97 ALSGYGRIK
+97 ALSDYGKIK

-144 HFAQPPKG
+144 HFLQPPQG
-152 EAGGSEAARQ
+152 EAGTQEAARQ
-162 AMQLLF
+162 AMELLF

-218 VDAFGIIATVFGL
+218 VDCFGIIATVFGL
-231 GADMGFGVLHLNA
+231 GADMGFGVLQLNS
-244 GLDYLFGIPH
+244 GLDYLYAIPH
-254 DQWVQVALIV
+254 THAVQMVLIV
-264 LMMGAAVIVAV
+264 LMMGAAISVAV
-275 SGVEKGVR
+275 SGVDKGIR
-283 VMSDVNMLLACSL
+283 ILSDINMLLACSL

-309 LNMLVQNLG
+309 LNTLVQNVG
-318 DYLGALPTKSFD
+318 DYLGHLPGKSFD
-330 LYAYD
+330 LYAYGD
-335 GGTRWLGDWTV
+335 PSDWLGSWTV

-395 NSALEQAFNGTSDL
+395 NSALEQALGGASEL
-409 ATVAVS
+409 GRVAI
-415 EPSMAIYHLL
+415 EQPSMALYQMLQN
-425 ESYPWSRAVIA
+425 YPWSRAVIT
-436 VTVFISFV
+436 VTVLVSFV

-453 TVVLSTLSSRG
+453 TVVLSTLSAHG
-464 GAVDEDGP
+464 GSADDDGP
-472 RWLRVFWGALTA
+472 KWLRVFWGSVTA
-484 LITIGLL
+484 LVTGGLL

-524 FYLES
+524 FYMES

-535 LHAPSPVDQRSPRR
+535 SHSLAPLMSGNGK
-549 RSGWRQRLAQ
+549 RSGGWKRRLSQ

-572 MEEQVRPAM
+572 MNDVVRPAIS
-581 EALAEQFRTRGLTV
+581 EVSEVFREKGLAVDAQL
-595 ETHMD
+595 D
-600 PAGASLSLEVVHG
+600 PGNASLSLEIGHG
-613 EEHPFLYRVVM
+613 EQHRFLYQVLM

-632 AVAGLDAR
+632 ARAGMGGLHLK
-640 NRQNRRYYR
+640 NRRYFR

-661 DLVGYSRQQVIDDML
+661 DLMGYTKEQIINDML

>member
-1 MPESALKE
+1 M
-9 MPLADTLDH
+9 
-18 PHRGNPVTT
+18 NP
-27 STPASTPSLRMN
+27 
-39 APVLIGS
+39 PVFYGAAILI
-46 AAFVLIFGLA
+46 L
-56 ATLFAEQAGEWLARA
+56 LFAAVVIGFPQRAGEWLLAA
-71 QAWASGSVGWYYLLA
+71 QTWASQTVGWYYLLA

-91 VFVVVT
+91 IFVVVT
-97 ALSGYGRIK
+97 ALSGYGKIK

-144 HFAQPPKG
+144 HFLQPPQG
-152 EAGGSEAARQ
+152 EAGTQEAARQ
-162 AMQLLF
+162 AMELLF

-208 KRINGPIGYT
+208 KRINGPVGYT
-218 VDAFGIIATVFGL
+218 VDCFGIIATVFGL
-231 GADMGFGVLHLNA
+231 GADMGFGVLQLNS
-244 GLDYLFGIPH
+244 GLDYLYAIPH
-254 DQWVQVALIV
+254 THPVQMALIV
-264 LMMGAAVIVAV
+264 LMMGAAISVAV
-275 SGVEKGVR
+275 SGVDKGIR
-283 VMSDVNMLLACSL
+283 ILSDINMLLACSL

-309 LNMLVQNLG
+309 LNTLVQNVG
-318 DYLGALPTKSFD
+318 DYLGHLPGKSFD
-330 LYAYD
+330 LYAY
-335 GGTRWLGDWTV
+335 GGPSDWLGSWTV

-395 NSALEQAFNGTSDL
+395 NSALEQALGGASEL
-409 ATVAVS
+409 GRVAI
-415 EPSMAIYHLL
+415 EQPSMALYQMLQN
-425 ESYPWSRAVIA
+425 YPWSRAVIT
-436 VTVFISFV
+436 VTVLVSFV

-453 TVVLSTLSSRG
+453 TVVLSTLSAHG
-464 GAVDEDGP
+464 GSADDDGP
-472 RWLRVFWGALTA
+472 KWLRVFWGSVTA
-484 LITIGLL
+484 LVTGGLL

-524 FYLES
+524 FYMES
-529 QRQRAR
+529 PRQRAR
-535 LHAPSPVDQRSPRR
+535 SHSLAPLMSGNGK
-549 RSGWRQRLAQ
+549 RSGGWKRRLSQ

-572 MEEQVRPAM
+572 MNDVVRPAIS
-581 EALAEQFRTRGLTV
+581 EVSEVFREKGLAVDAQL
-595 ETHMD
+595 D
-600 PAGASLSLEVVHG
+600 PGNASLSLEIGHG
-613 EEHPFLYRVVM
+613 EQHRFLYQVLM

-632 AVAGLDAR
+632 ARAGMGGLHLK
-640 NRQNRRYYR
+640 NRRYFR

-661 DLVGYSRQQVIDDML
+661 DLMGYTKEQIINDML

>member
-1 MPESALKE
+1 
-9 MPLADTLDH
+9 
-18 PHRGNPVTT
+18 
-27 STPASTPSLRMN
+27 
-39 APVLIGS
+39 
-46 AAFVLIFGLA
+46 
-56 ATLFAEQAGEWLARA
+56 
-71 QAWASGSVGWYYLLA
+71 
-86 MTLYL
+86 
-91 VFVVVT
+91 
-97 ALSGYGRIK
+97 
-106 LGADHD
+106 
-112 EPEFSYLSWAG
+112 SWAG

-144 HFAQPPKG
+144 HFLQPPQG
-152 EAGGSEAARQ
+152 EAGTQEAARQ
-162 AMQLLF
+162 AMELLF

-218 VDAFGIIATVFGL
+218 VDCFGIIATVFGL
-231 GADMGFGVLHLNA
+231 GADMGFGVLQLNS
-244 GLDYLFGIPH
+244 GLDYLYAIPH
-254 DQWVQVALIV
+254 THPVQMALIV
-264 LMMGAAVIVAV
+264 LMMGAAISVAV
-275 SGVEKGVR
+275 SGVDKGIR
-283 VMSDVNMLLACSL
+283 ILSDINMLLACSL

-309 LNMLVQNLG
+309 LNTLVQNVG
-318 DYLGALPTKSFD
+318 DYLGHLPGKSFD
-330 LYAYD
+330 LYAY
-335 GGTRWLGDWTV
+335 GGPSDWLGSWTV

-395 NSALEQAFNGTSDL
+395 NSALEQALGGASEL
-409 ATVAVS
+409 GRVAI
-415 EPSMAIYHLL
+415 EQPSMALYQMLQN
-425 ESYPWSRAVIA
+425 YPWSRAVIT
-436 VTVFISFV
+436 VTVLVSFV

-453 TVVLSTLSSRG
+453 TVVLSTLSAHG
-464 GAVDEDGP
+464 GSADDDGP
-472 RWLRVFWGALTA
+472 KWLRVFWGSVTA
-484 LITIGLL
+484 LVTGGLL

-524 FYLES
+524 FYMES

-535 LHAPSPVDQRSPRR
+535 SHSLAPLMSGNGK
-549 RSGWRQRLAQ
+549 RSGGWKRRLSQ

-572 MEEQVRPAM
+572 MNDVVRPAIS
-581 EALAEQFRTRGLTV
+581 EVSEVFREKGLAVDAQL
-595 ETHMD
+595 D
-600 PAGASLSLEVVHG
+600 PGNASLSLEIGHG
-613 EEHPFLYRVVM
+613 EQHRFLYQVLM

-632 AVAGLDAR
+632 ARAGMGGLHLK
-640 NRQNRRYYR
+640 NRRYFR

-661 DLVGYSRQQVIDDML
+661 DLMGYTKEQIINDML

>member
-1 MPESALKE
+1 M
-9 MPLADTLDH
+9 
-18 PHRGNPVTT
+18 NP
-27 STPASTPSLRMN
+27 
-39 APVLIGS
+39 PVFYGAAILI
-46 AAFVLIFGLA
+46 L
-56 ATLFAEQAGEWLARA
+56 LFAAVVIGFPQRAGEWLLAA
-71 QAWASGSVGWYYLLA
+71 QTWASQTVGWYYLLA

-91 VFVVVT
+91 IFVVVT
-97 ALSGYGRIK
+97 ALSGYGKIK

-144 HFAQPPKG
+144 HFLQPPQG
-152 EAGGSEAARQ
+152 EAGTQEAARQ
-162 AMQLLF
+162 AMELLF

-218 VDAFGIIATVFGL
+218 VDCFGIIATVFGL
-231 GADMGFGVLHLNA
+231 GADMGFGVLQLNS
-244 GLDYLFGIPH
+244 GLDYLYAIPH
-254 DQWVQVALIV
+254 THAVQMVLIV
-264 LMMGAAVIVAV
+264 LMMGAAISVAV
-275 SGVEKGVR
+275 SGVDKGIR
-283 VMSDVNMLLACSL
+283 ILSDINMLLACSL

-309 LNMLVQNLG
+309 LNTLVQNVG
-318 DYLGALPTKSFD
+318 DYLGHLPGKSFD
-330 LYAYD
+330 LYAY
-335 GGTRWLGDWTV
+335 GGPSDWLGSWTV

-395 NSALEQAFNGTSDL
+395 NSALEQALGGASEL
-409 ATVAVS
+409 GRVAI
-415 EPSMAIYHLL
+415 EQPSMALYQMLQN
-425 ESYPWSRAVIA
+425 YPWSRAVIT
-436 VTVFISFV
+436 VTVLVSFV

-453 TVVLSTLSSRG
+453 TVVLSTLSAHG
-464 GAVDEDGP
+464 GSADDDGP
-472 RWLRVFWGALTA
+472 KWLRLFWGSVTA
-484 LITIGLL
+484 LVTGGLL

-524 FYLES
+524 FYMES

-535 LHAPSPVDQRSPRR
+535 SHSLAPLMSGNGK
-549 RSGWRQRLAQ
+549 RSGGWKRRLSQ

-572 MEEQVRPAM
+572 MNDVVRPAIS
-581 EALAEQFRTRGLTV
+581 EVSEVFREKGLAVDAQL
-595 ETHMD
+595 D
-600 PAGASLSLEVVHG
+600 PGNASLSLEIGHG
-613 EEHPFLYRVVM
+613 EQHRFLYQVLM

-632 AVAGLDAR
+632 ARAGMGGLHLK
-640 NRQNRRYYR
+640 NRRYFR

-661 DLVGYSRQQVIDDML
+661 DLMGYTQEQIINDML

>member
-1 MPESALKE
+1 M
-9 MPLADTLDH
+9 
-18 PHRGNPVTT
+18 NP
-27 STPASTPSLRMN
+27 
-39 APVLIGS
+39 PVFYGAAILI
-46 AAFVLIFGLA
+46 L
-56 ATLFAEQAGEWLARA
+56 LFAAVVIGFPQRAGEWLLAA
-71 QAWASGSVGWYYLLA
+71 QTWASQTVGWYYLLA

-91 VFVVVT
+91 IFVVVT
-97 ALSGYGRIK
+97 ALSGYGKIK

-144 HFAQPPKG
+144 HFLQPPQG
-152 EAGGSEAARQ
+152 EAGTQEAARQ
-162 AMQLLF
+162 AMELLF

-218 VDAFGIIATVFGL
+218 VDCFGIIATVFGL
-231 GADMGFGVLHLNA
+231 GADMGFGVLQLNS
-244 GLDYLFGIPH
+244 GLDYLYAIPH
-254 DQWVQVALIV
+254 THPVQMALIV
-264 LMMGAAVIVAV
+264 LMMGAAISVAV
-275 SGVEKGVR
+275 SGVDKGIR
-283 VMSDVNMLLACSL
+283 ILSDINMLLACSL

-309 LNMLVQNLG
+309 LNTLVQNVG
-318 DYLGALPTKSFD
+318 DYLGHLPGKSFD
-330 LYAYD
+330 LYAY
-335 GGTRWLGDWTV
+335 GGPSDWLGSWTV

-395 NSALEQAFNGTSDL
+395 NSALEQALGGASEL
-409 ATVAVS
+409 GRVAI
-415 EPSMAIYHLL
+415 EQPSMALYQMLQN
-425 ESYPWSRAVIA
+425 YPWSRAVIT
-436 VTVFISFV
+436 VTVLVSFV

-453 TVVLSTLSSRG
+453 TVVLSTLSAHG
-464 GAVDEDGP
+464 GRADDDGP
-472 RWLRVFWGALTA
+472 KWLRVFWGSVTA
-484 LITIGLL
+484 LVTGGLL

-524 FYLES
+524 FYMES

-535 LHAPSPVDQRSPRR
+535 SHSLAPLMSGNGK
-549 RSGWRQRLAQ
+549 RSGGWKRRLSQ

-572 MEEQVRPAM
+572 MNDVVRPAIS
-581 EALAEQFRTRGLTV
+581 EVSEVFREKGLAVDAQL
-595 ETHMD
+595 D
-600 PAGASLSLEVVHG
+600 PGNASLSLEIGHG
-613 EEHPFLYRVVM
+613 EQHRFLYQVLM

-632 AVAGLDAR
+632 ARAGMGGLHLK
-640 NRQNRRYYR
+640 NRRYFR

-661 DLVGYSRQQVIDDML
+661 DLMGYTKEQIINDML

>member
-1 MPESALKE
+1 MRSSA
-9 MPLADTLDH
+9 
-18 PHRGNPVTT
+18 
-27 STPASTPSLRMN
+27 ASDVYKRQPIRMN
-39 APVLIGS
+39 PPVFYGAAILI
-46 AAFVLIFGLA
+46 L
-56 ATLFAEQAGEWLARA
+56 LFAAVVIGFPQRAGEWLLAA
-71 QAWASGSVGWYYLLA
+71 QTWASQTVGWYYLLA

-91 VFVVVT
+91 IFVVVT
-97 ALSGYGRIK
+97 ALSGYGKIK

-144 HFAQPPKG
+144 HFLQPPQG
-152 EAGGSEAARQ
+152 EAGTQEAARQ
-162 AMQLLF
+162 AMELLF

-218 VDAFGIIATVFGL
+218 VDCFGIIATVFGL
-231 GADMGFGVLHLNA
+231 GADMGFGVLQLNS
-244 GLDYLFGIPH
+244 GLDYLYAIPH
-254 DQWVQVALIV
+254 THPVQMALIV
-264 LMMGAAVIVAV
+264 LMMGAAISVAV
-275 SGVEKGVR
+275 SGVDKGIR
-283 VMSDVNMLLACSL
+283 ILSDINMLLACSL

-309 LNMLVQNLG
+309 LNTLVQNVG
-318 DYLGALPTKSFD
+318 DYLGHLPGKSFD
-330 LYAYD
+330 LYAY
-335 GGTRWLGDWTV
+335 GGPSDWLGSWTV

-395 NSALEQAFNGTSDL
+395 NSALEQALGGASEL
-409 ATVAVS
+409 GRVAI
-415 EPSMAIYHLL
+415 EQPSMALYQMLQN
-425 ESYPWSRAVIA
+425 YPWSRAVIT
-436 VTVFISFV
+436 VTVLVSFV

-453 TVVLSTLSSRG
+453 TVVLSTLSAHG
-464 GAVDEDGP
+464 GSADDDGP
-472 RWLRVFWGALTA
+472 KWLRVFWGSVTA
-484 LITIGLL
+484 LVTGGLL

-524 FYLES
+524 FYMES

-535 LHAPSPVDQRSPRR
+535 SHSLAPLMSGNGK
-549 RSGWRQRLAQ
+549 RSGGWKRRLSQ

-572 MEEQVRPAM
+572 MNDVVRPAIS
-581 EALAEQFRTRGLTV
+581 EVSEVFREKGLAVDAQL
-595 ETHMD
+595 D
-600 PAGASLSLEVVHG
+600 PGNASLSLEIGHG
-613 EEHPFLYRVVM
+613 EQHRFLYQVLM

-632 AVAGLDAR
+632 ARAGMGGLHLK
-640 NRQNRRYYR
+640 NRRYFR

-661 DLVGYSRQQVIDDML
+661 DLMGYTKEQIINDML

>member
-1 MPESALKE
+1 MYKRQP
-9 MPLADTLDH
+9 
-18 PHRGNPVTT
+18 PVFYG
-27 STPASTPSLRMN
+27 A
-39 APVLIGS
+39 AILI
-46 AAFVLIFGLA
+46 L
-56 ATLFAEQAGEWLARA
+56 LFAAVVIGFPQRAGEWLLAA
-71 QAWASGSVGWYYLLA
+71 QTWASQTVGWYYLLA

-91 VFVVVT
+91 IFVVVT
-97 ALSGYGRIK
+97 ALSGYGKIK

-144 HFAQPPKG
+144 HFLQPPQG
-152 EAGGSEAARQ
+152 EAGTQEAARQ
-162 AMQLLF
+162 AMELLF

-218 VDAFGIIATVFGL
+218 VDCFGIIATVFGL
-231 GADMGFGVLHLNA
+231 GADMGFGVLQLNS
-244 GLDYLFGIPH
+244 GLDYLYAIPH
-254 DQWVQVALIV
+254 THPVQMALIV
-264 LMMGAAVIVAV
+264 LMMGAAISVAV
-275 SGVEKGVR
+275 SGVDKGIR
-283 VMSDVNMLLACSL
+283 ILSDINMLLACSL

-309 LNMLVQNLG
+309 LNTLVQNVG
-318 DYLGALPTKSFD
+318 DYLGHLPGKSFD
-330 LYAYD
+330 LYAY
-335 GGTRWLGDWTV
+335 GGPSDWLGSWTV

-395 NSALEQAFNGTSDL
+395 NSALEQALGGASEL
-409 ATVAVS
+409 GRVAI
-415 EPSMAIYHLL
+415 EQPSMALYQMLQN
-425 ESYPWSRAVIA
+425 YPWSRAVIT
-436 VTVFISFV
+436 VTVLVSFV

-453 TVVLSTLSSRG
+453 TVVLSTLSAHG
-464 GAVDEDGP
+464 GSADDDGP
-472 RWLRVFWGALTA
+472 KWLRVFWGSVTA
-484 LITIGLL
+484 LVTGGLL

-524 FYLES
+524 FYMES

-535 LHAPSPVDQRSPRR
+535 SHSLAPLMSGNGK
-549 RSGWRQRLAQ
+549 RSGGWKRRLSQ

-572 MEEQVRPAM
+572 MNDVVRPAIS
-581 EALAEQFRTRGLTV
+581 EVSEVFREKGLAVDAQL
-595 ETHMD
+595 D
-600 PAGASLSLEVVHG
+600 PGNASLSLEIGHG
-613 EEHPFLYRVVM
+613 EQHRFLYQVLM

-632 AVAGLDAR
+632 ARAGMGGLHLK
-640 NRQNRRYYR
+640 NRRYFR

-661 DLVGYSRQQVIDDML
+661 DLMGYTKEQIINDML

>member
-1 MPESALKE
+1 M
-9 MPLADTLDH
+9 
-18 PHRGNPVTT
+18 NP
-27 STPASTPSLRMN
+27 
-39 APVLIGS
+39 PVFYGAAILI
-46 AAFVLIFGLA
+46 L
-56 ATLFAEQAGEWLARA
+56 LFAAVVIGFPQRAGEWLLAA
-71 QAWASGSVGWYYLLA
+71 QTWASQTVGWYYLLA

-91 VFVVVT
+91 IFVVVT
-97 ALSGYGRIK
+97 ALSGYGKIK

-144 HFAQPPKG
+144 HFLQPPQG
-152 EAGGSEAARQ
+152 EAGTQEAARQ
-162 AMQLLF
+162 AMELLF

-218 VDAFGIIATVFGL
+218 VDCFGIIATVFGL
-231 GADMGFGVLHLNA
+231 GADMGFGVLQLNS
-244 GLDYLFGIPH
+244 GLDYLYAIPH
-254 DQWVQVALIV
+254 THSVQMALIV
-264 LMMGAAVIVAV
+264 LMMGAAISVAV
-275 SGVEKGVR
+275 SGVDKGIR
-283 VMSDVNMLLACSL
+283 ILSDINMLLACSL

-309 LNMLVQNLG
+309 LNTLVQNVG
-318 DYLGALPTKSFD
+318 DYLGHLPGKSFD
-330 LYAYD
+330 LYAY
-335 GGTRWLGDWTV
+335 GGPSDWLGSWTV

-395 NSALEQAFNGTSDL
+395 NSALEQALGGASEL
-409 ATVAVS
+409 GRVAI
-415 EPSMAIYHLL
+415 EQPSMALYQMLQN
-425 ESYPWSRAVIA
+425 YPWSRAVIT
-436 VTVFISFV
+436 VTVLVSFV

-453 TVVLSTLSSRG
+453 TVVLSTLSAHG
-464 GAVDEDGP
+464 GSADDDGP
-472 RWLRVFWGALTA
+472 KWLRVFWGSVTA
-484 LITIGLL
+484 LVTGGLL

-524 FYLES
+524 FYMES

-535 LHAPSPVDQRSPRR
+535 SHSLAPLMSGNGK
-549 RSGWRQRLAQ
+549 RSGGWKRRLSQ

-572 MEEQVRPAM
+572 MNDVVRPAIS
-581 EALAEQFRTRGLTV
+581 EVSEVFREKGLAVDAQL
-595 ETHMD
+595 D
-600 PAGASLSLEVVHG
+600 PGNASLSLEIGHG
-613 EEHPFLYRVVM
+613 EQHRFLYQVLM

-632 AVAGLDAR
+632 ARAGMGGLHLK
-640 NRQNRRYYR
+640 NRRYFR
-649 AEVHLAEGSQDY
+649 AEV
-661 DLVGYSRQQVIDDML
+661 
-676 DQYERHLQF
+676 
-685 LHLVR
+685 

>member
-1 MPESALKE
+1 FYGA
-9 MPLADTLDH
+9 AI
-18 PHRGNPVTT
+18 
-27 STPASTPSLRMN
+27 
-39 APVLIGS
+39 LI
-46 AAFVLIFGLA
+46 L
-56 ATLFAEQAGEWLARA
+56 LFAAVVIGLPQRAGEWLLAA
-71 QAWASGSVGWYYLLA
+71 QTWASQTVGWYYLLA

-91 VFVVVT
+91 IFVVVT
-97 ALSGYGRIK
+97 ALSGYGKIK

-144 HFAQPPKG
+144 HFLQPPQG
-152 EAGGSEAARQ
+152 EAGTQEAARQ
-162 AMQLLF
+162 AMELLF

-218 VDAFGIIATVFGL
+218 VDCFGIIATVFGL
-231 GADMGFGVLHLNA
+231 GADMGFGVLQLNS
-244 GLDYLFGIPH
+244 GLDYLYAIPH
-254 DQWVQVALIV
+254 THPVQMALIV
-264 LMMGAAVIVAV
+264 LMMGAAISVAV
-275 SGVEKGVR
+275 SGVDKGIR
-283 VMSDVNMLLACSL
+283 ILSDINMLLACSL

-309 LNMLVQNLG
+309 LNTLVQNVG
-318 DYLGALPTKSFD
+318 DYLGHLPGKSFD
-330 LYAYD
+330 LYAY
-335 GGTRWLGDWTV
+335 GGPSDWLGSWTV

-395 NSALEQAFNGTSDL
+395 NSALEQALGGASEL
-409 ATVAVS
+409 GRVAI
-415 EPSMAIYHLL
+415 EQPSMALYQMLQN
-425 ESYPWSRAVIA
+425 YPWSRAVIT
-436 VTVFISFV
+436 VTVLVSFV

-453 TVVLSTLSSRG
+453 TVVLSTLSAHG
-464 GAVDEDGP
+464 GSADDDGP
-472 RWLRVFWGALTA
+472 KWLRVFWGSVTA
-484 LITIGLL
+484 LVTGGLL

-524 FYLES
+524 FYMES

-535 LHAPSPVDQRSPRR
+535 SHSLAPLMSGNGK
-549 RSGWRQRLAQ
+549 RSGGWKRRLSQ

-572 MEEQVRPAM
+572 MNDVVRPAIS
-581 EALAEQFRTRGLTV
+581 EVSEVFREKGLAVDAQL
-595 ETHMD
+595 D
-600 PAGASLSLEVVHG
+600 PGNASLSLEIGHG
-613 EEHPFLYRVVM
+613 EQHRFLYQVLM

-632 AVAGLDAR
+632 ARAGMGGLHLK
-640 NRQNRRYYR
+640 NRRYFR

-661 DLVGYSRQQVIDDML
+661 DLMGYTKEQIINDML

>member
-1 MPESALKE
+1 M
-9 MPLADTLDH
+9 
-18 PHRGNPVTT
+18 NP
-27 STPASTPSLRMN
+27 
-39 APVLIGS
+39 PVFYGAAILI
-46 AAFVLIFGLA
+46 L
-56 ATLFAEQAGEWLARA
+56 LFAAVVIGFPQRAGEWLLAA
-71 QAWASGSVGWYYLLA
+71 QTWASQTVGWYYLLA

-91 VFVVVT
+91 IFVVVT
-97 ALSGYGRIK
+97 ALSGYGKIK

-144 HFAQPPKG
+144 HFLQPPQG
-152 EAGGSEAARQ
+152 EAGTQEAARQ
-162 AMQLLF
+162 AMELLF

-218 VDAFGIIATVFGL
+218 VDCFGIIATVFGL
-231 GADMGFGVLHLNA
+231 GADMGFGVLQLNS
-244 GLDYLFGIPH
+244 GLDYLYAIPH
-254 DQWVQVALIV
+254 THAVQMVLIV
-264 LMMGAAVIVAV
+264 LMMGAAISVAV
-275 SGVEKGVR
+275 SGVDKGIR
-283 VMSDVNMLLACSL
+283 ILSDINMLLACSL

-309 LNMLVQNLG
+309 LNTLVQNVG
-318 DYLGALPTKSFD
+318 DYLGHLPGKSFD
-330 LYAYD
+330 LYAY
-335 GGTRWLGDWTV
+335 GGPSDWLGSWTV

-395 NSALEQAFNGTSDL
+395 NSALEQALGGASEL
-409 ATVAVS
+409 GRVAI
-415 EPSMAIYHLL
+415 EQPSMALYQMLQN
-425 ESYPWSRAVIA
+425 YPWSRAVIT
-436 VTVFISFV
+436 VTVLVSFV

-453 TVVLSTLSSRG
+453 TVVLSTLSTHG
-464 GAVDEDGP
+464 GSADDDGP
-472 RWLRVFWGALTA
+472 KWLRVFWGSVTA
-484 LITIGLL
+484 LVTGGLL

-524 FYLES
+524 FYMES

-535 LHAPSPVDQRSPRR
+535 SHSLAPLMSGNGK
-549 RSGWRQRLAQ
+549 RSGGWKRRLSQ

-572 MEEQVRPAM
+572 MNDVVRPAIS
-581 EALAEQFRTRGLTV
+581 EVSEVFREKGLAVDAQL
-595 ETHMD
+595 D
-600 PAGASLSLEVVHG
+600 PGNASLSLEIGHG
-613 EEHPFLYRVVM
+613 EQHRFLYQVLM

-632 AVAGLDAR
+632 ARAGMGGLHLK
-640 NRQNRRYYR
+640 NRRYFR

-661 DLVGYSRQQVIDDML
+661 DLMGYTKEQIINDML

>member
-1 MPESALKE
+1 L
-9 MPLADTLDH
+9 T
-18 PHRGNPVTT
+18 
-27 STPASTPSLRMN
+27 
-39 APVLIGS
+39 
-46 AAFVLIFGLA
+46 
-56 ATLFAEQAGEWLARA
+56 A
-71 QAWASGSVGWYYLLA
+71 QTWASQTVGWYYLLA

-91 VFVVVT
+91 IFVVVT
-97 ALSGYGRIK
+97 ALSGYGKIK

-144 HFAQPPKG
+144 HFLQPPQG
-152 EAGGSEAARQ
+152 EAGTQEAARQ
-162 AMQLLF
+162 AMELLF

-218 VDAFGIIATVFGL
+218 VDCFGIIATVFGL
-231 GADMGFGVLHLNA
+231 GADMGFGVLQLNS
-244 GLDYLFGIPH
+244 GLDYLYAIPH
-254 DQWVQVALIV
+254 THPVQMALIV
-264 LMMGAAVIVAV
+264 LMMGAAISVAV
-275 SGVEKGVR
+275 SGVDKGIR
-283 VMSDVNMLLACSL
+283 ILSDINMLLACSL

-309 LNMLVQNLG
+309 LNTLVQNVG
-318 DYLGALPTKSFD
+318 DYLGHLPGKSFD
-330 LYAYD
+330 LYAY
-335 GGTRWLGDWTV
+335 GGPSDWLGSWTV

-395 NSALEQAFNGTSDL
+395 NSALEQALGGASEL
-409 ATVAVS
+409 GRVAI
-415 EPSMAIYHLL
+415 EQPSMALYQMLQN
-425 ESYPWSRAVIA
+425 YPWSRAVIT
-436 VTVFISFV
+436 VTVLVSFV

-453 TVVLSTLSSRG
+453 TVVLSTLSAHG
-464 GAVDEDGP
+464 GSADDDGP
-472 RWLRVFWGALTA
+472 KWLRVFWGSVTA
-484 LITIGLL
+484 LVTGGLL

-524 FYLES
+524 FYMES

-535 LHAPSPVDQRSPRR
+535 SHSLAPLMSGNGK
-549 RSGWRQRLAQ
+549 RSGGWKRRLSQ

-572 MEEQVRPAM
+572 MNDVVRPAIS
-581 EALAEQFRTRGLTV
+581 EVSEVFREKGLAVDAQL
-595 ETHMD
+595 D
-600 PAGASLSLEVVHG
+600 PGNASLSLEIGHG
-613 EEHPFLYRVVM
+613 EQHRFLYQVLM

-632 AVAGLDAR
+632 ARAGMGGLHLK
-640 NRQNRRYYR
+640 NRRYFR

-661 DLVGYSRQQVIDDML
+661 DLMGYTKEQIINDML